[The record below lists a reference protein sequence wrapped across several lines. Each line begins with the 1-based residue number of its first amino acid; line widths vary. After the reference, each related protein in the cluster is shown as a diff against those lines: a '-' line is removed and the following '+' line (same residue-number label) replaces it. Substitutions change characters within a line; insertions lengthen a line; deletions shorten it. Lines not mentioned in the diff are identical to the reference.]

1 MINKLGDDLD
11 SAITFAGG
19 DTSSVTNIMQYPEII
34 RQQLSS
40 SGVNLNSSIILE
52 GDSCVIKSDEDGRD
66 HFNTEYA
73 SGIKTGLNPE
83 TYYVRICTAVKDIE
97 PVYIDMTPIT
107 NLIGTGELPGDI
119 DMDAI
124 VEAVLKEI
132 SSEHFATSED
142 LEKVSKSVSSLES
155 RIDSLED
162 TDYSVYA
169 TKEETE
175 DLSARIEALENSTPS
190 GEWVTKEEFEAKSSS
205 IESRINA
212 LEKFDHTVYATKEEV
227 AGSVAQLEADYKAA
241 DSELSGRIEA
251 LEEFDHTVYAT
262 KEEVSNTYV
271 STEVYE
277 RDIISINSSI
287 ESKVSTEELNTLTE
301 RIDGLESIAGGN
313 IDDIAQKV
321 IDSEKL
327 QDEFI
332 SEDELEEMI
341 FTEGDIDRICVI

>member
-1 MINKLGDDLD
+1 MASLIEHAMINKLGDDLD

-40 SGVNLNSSIILE
+40 GGVNLNSSIILE

-66 HFNTEYA
+66 PYNTEYA
-73 SGIKTGLNPE
+73 SGIKSGLNPE

-124 VEAVLKEI
+124 VEAVLREI
-132 SSEHFATSED
+132 TADNFASRED
-142 LEKVSKSVSSLES
+142 LEKVSKSVDALGK
-155 RIDSLED
+155 RVDALED
-162 TDYSVYA
+162 IDHTGYA
-169 TKEETE
+169 TKEDTE

-190 GEWVTKEEFEAKSSS
+190 GDWVSKEEFEAKTSS
-205 IESRINA
+205 IETSIDA
-212 LEKFDHTVYATKEEV
+212 LEKFDHDAYATKEEV
-227 AGSVAQLEADYKAA
+227 A
-241 DSELSGRIEA
+241 
-251 LEEFDHTVYAT
+251 
-262 KEEVSNTYV
+262 NTYV

-277 RDIISINSSI
+277 KDIISINSSI
-287 ESKVSTEELNTLTE
+287 ETKASAEELDSLTE
-301 RIDGLESIAGGN
+301 RVIGLETIAGGN
-313 IDDIAQKV
+313 IDDIAQRV
-321 IDSEKL
+321 IESEKL

-332 SEDELEEMI
+332 SEDELKDMI
-341 FTEGDIDRICVI
+341 FTEDDIEKICVI